1 MNLKIYKQTISNL
14 SMSGIV
20 AVIAKIMPE
29 SPDTD
34 LEAIKENAKSVMES
48 EGAQNISFE
57 ERDIAFGLKAVILKM
72 AWPEEKSTDLIEKK
86 LSEIE
91 NVSSAT
97 IEDYRRAFG

>member
-1 MNLKIYKQTISNL
+1 
-14 SMSGIV
+14 MSGIV

-34 LEAIKENAKSVMES
+34 LKKVKENTKSVMES

-57 ERDIAFGLKAVILKM
+57 EKDIAFGLKAIIIKM
-72 AWPEEKSTDLIEKK
+72 AWPEEKSTDLIESK

>member
-1 MNLKIYKQTISNL
+1 
-14 SMSGIV
+14 MSGIV

-29 SPDTD
+29 SPETN
-34 LEAIKENAKSVMES
+34 LEEIKKNAKSVMES

-57 ERDIAFGLKAVILKM
+57 ERNIAFGLKAVMIKM
-72 AWPEEKSTDLIEKK
+72 AWPEEKSTDLIETK
-86 LSEIE
+86 LSELK